1 MTKLSC
7 MSMSNKKVLPA
18 CYIYIQVFFKKEWMT
33 GEAFFGELKEG
44 MIMDF
49 PINFCRK
56 LINDKK
62 AEILNLIK
70 NYVSFDICIGMNGR

>member
-1 MTKLSC
+1 
-7 MSMSNKKVLPA
+7 
-18 CYIYIQVFFKKEWMT
+18 MT

-70 NYVSFDICIGMNGR
+70 NYVTFDICIGMNGR